1 VSHSCAKAVLVTGAS
16 SGIGQATVE
25 LLAASGFR
33 VFAGLRRPSPGMP
46 LAEPPAGA
54 EAIEL
59 DVTSADNAAA
69 AVARIDAACP
79 EGLFALVN
87 NAGIAP
93 PGAVELTDVDELR
106 RILEV
111 NTLAPLRLIQLCLP
125 LLRRGRGRIVNMS
138 SMNGKLAM
146 PMVGAYSASKFALEA
161 LSDTLRVEL
170 RPWGVTVS
178 LVRPGQVC
186 TPIFHK
192 AAAALA
198 ERQRAVPAELADGY
212 GKLYARAL
220 QFNNRGANAA
230 TTPQAV
236 ARAVLRILR
245 ARRPKPMYLVGGD
258 AWGIEL
264 AYLATHTRVMDW
276 ILAAAMGVNRRLP
289 AKDTQPHA
297 ASNGAANVIPPQPP
311 ATSPPPAHPG
321 TPRSS

>member
-1 VSHSCAKAVLVTGAS
+1 MSHSRPKAVLVTGAS

-25 LLAASGFR
+25 LLAGSGFR
-33 VFAGLRRPSPGMP
+33 VFAGLRRPGPGMP
-46 LAEPPAGA
+46 LPEPPAGA

-59 DVTSADNAAA
+59 DVTNADNAAA
-69 AVARIDAACP
+69 AIAAIDAACP

-106 RILEV
+106 RVLEV

-125 LLRRGRGRIVNMS
+125 LLRRGGGRIVNMS

-178 LVRPGQVC
+178 LVRPGQVR
-186 TPIFHK
+186 TPIFQK
-192 AAAALA
+192 AGEALLQ
-198 ERQRAVPAELADGY
+198 RQRAVPPELADGY

-220 QFNNRGANAA
+220 QFNKRGANAA
-230 TTPQAV
+230 TTPQEV
-236 ARAVLRILR
+236 ARKVLKILR
-245 ARRPKPMYLVGGD
+245 ARRAKPMYLVGGD
-258 AWGIEL
+258 AWGLEL
-264 AYLATHTRVMDW
+264 AYLAFHTRVMDW
-276 ILAAAMGVNRRLP
+276 FLAAAMGVRRRLP
-289 AKDTQPHA
+289 AKETSPRA
-297 ASNGAANVIPPQPP
+297 GSNGAATITPQPP
-311 ATSPPPAHPG
+311 AQSPPPARPD